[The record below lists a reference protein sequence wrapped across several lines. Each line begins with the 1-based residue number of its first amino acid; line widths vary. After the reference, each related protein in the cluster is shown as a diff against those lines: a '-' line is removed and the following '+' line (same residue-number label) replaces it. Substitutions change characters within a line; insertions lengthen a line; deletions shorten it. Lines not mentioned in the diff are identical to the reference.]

1 MSIASIGETLEN
13 PSVTQIMAAYPT
25 KKIFDD
31 AVKAGK
37 IKPTREVGIVSNIF
51 NRVVQSALSEQAQ
64 AQAQTTVLQ
73 DNTQPMGLAAA
84 AQMPQQPRGQG
95 LNQVPVPQQ
104 MFERQGMASGGIV
117 AFQNRGMVEAP
128 IPRPQTP
135 SFTSALANQVSRDPQ
150 YLRAYQAARGEKMPR
165 KDLVELMT
173 ILELQE
179 FNRSGAIPERL
190 SAQVQGRMIE
200 SIPAFDAGTYEP
212 EVSTPFVGVGPE
224 QVDPF
229 SGTQTSGGAMSQTDP
244 GAVEGDETPSAA
256 ILKQDAEDQA
266 KKAAAQQAA
275 AQQAAAQQA
284 AAQPAAIQPP
294 VTEKVPEKRTME
306 QLIAERTGLYGE
318 DPRKAAMKAALEKS
332 GKESESD
339 RILESLRL
347 ISAGEE
353 KRTKG
358 TTKELESLLA
368 DRAKK
373 KAAAEQRAYKAADI
387 EGMDYDTR
395 RKAIDSIL
403 GEQREEAKTKE
414 ERKFRVDLLTKELT
428 AREGLSKDEI
438 AARRDVARITADSR
452 PEQFLVKA
460 FEIFETGTE
469 EQKAAMREVFILKGK
484 GDLLSRLGGAGG
496 PNIKDAIAKYN
507 IEPTR

>member
-1 MSIASIGETLEN
+1 
-13 PSVTQIMAAYPT
+13 MAMPEME
-25 KKIFDD
+25 
-31 AVKAGK
+31 AVKDAALKYDKKTLGRLAQLGQISATLAVMAGMMRDR
-37 IKPTREVGIVSNIF
+37 I
-51 NRVVQSALSEQAQ
+51 VQSEMKPS
-64 AQAQTTVLQ
+64 TKTVSQ
-73 DNTQPMGLAAA
+73 DVLPADSMGIEGFSDPTA
-84 AQMPQQPRGQG
+84 AQQPVMRRAGG
-95 LNQVPVPQQ
+95 LTNIPVRDN
-104 MFERQGMASGGIV
+104 MYEMAGGGIV
-117 AFQNRGMVEAP
+117 AFQAGGA
-128 IPRPQTP
+128 TP
-135 SFTSALANQVSRDPQ
+135 SFTSALAGEIPADPR

-165 KDLVELMT
+165 KGLTELMT
-173 ILELQE
+173 LSELQE
-179 FNRSGAIPERL
+179 FNRTGAIPERL

-200 SIPAFDAGTYEP
+200 DIPAFGAGTYEP

-224 QVDPF
+224 QVDQF

-284 AAQPAAIQPP
+284 AAQPAVIQPP

-318 DPRKAAMKAALEKS
+318 DPRKAAMKAALENAS
-332 GKESESD
+332 KESESD
-339 RILESLRL
+339 RILDALRL
-347 ISAGEE
+347 ISAGDE
-353 KRTKG
+353 KYTKG
-358 TTKELESLLA
+358 TSKEFESLLT

-428 AREGLSKDEI
+428 ARENLNKEDII
-438 AARRDVARITADSR
+438 ARKEVARIAADSR
-452 PEQFLVKA
+452 PEQVMSKLFD
-460 FEIFETGTE
+460 IFRNGSPAD
-469 EQKAAMREVFILKGK
+469 KAAVSDFLTLQK
-484 GDLLSRLGGAGG
+484 GDLLSRLGGASG
-496 PNIKDAIAKYN
+496 PDIKSVMKQYN

>member
-1 MSIASIGETLEN
+1 
-13 PSVTQIMAAYPT
+13 MAMPEME
-25 KKIFDD
+25 
-31 AVKAGK
+31 AVKDAALKYDKKTLGRLAQLGQISATLAVMAGMMRDR
-37 IKPTREVGIVSNIF
+37 I
-51 NRVVQSALSEQAQ
+51 VQSEMKPS
-64 AQAQTTVLQ
+64 TKTVSQ
-73 DNTQPMGLAAA
+73 DVLPADSMGIEGFSDPTA
-84 AQMPQQPRGQG
+84 AQQPVMRRAGG
-95 LNQVPVPQQ
+95 LTNIPVRDN
-104 MFERQGMASGGIV
+104 MYEMAGGGIV
-117 AFQNRGMVEAP
+117 AFQAGGA
-128 IPRPQTP
+128 TP
-135 SFTSALANQVSRDPQ
+135 SFTSALAGEIPADPR

-165 KDLVELMT
+165 KGLTELMT
-173 ILELQE
+173 LSELQE
-179 FNRSGAIPERL
+179 FNRTGAIPERL

-200 SIPAFDAGTYEP
+200 DIPAFGAGTYEP
-212 EVSTPFVGVGPE
+212 EVSTPFAGKTPE
-224 QVDPF
+224 QIDPF
-229 SGTQTSGGAMSQTDP
+229 SGTQTLGGAALQTDP
-244 GAVEGDETPSAA
+244 GEVSGDQTPSTAM
-256 ILKQDAEDQA
+256 LKQ
-266 KKAAAQQAA
+266 AAAQQAA

-284 AAQPAAIQPP
+284 AAQQAAAQQAAVQPP
-294 VTEKVPEKRTME
+294 VTEKVPEKKTME
-306 QLIAERTGLYGE
+306 QLIAERTALYGE

-339 RILESLRL
+339 RILDALRL

-387 EGMDYDTR
+387 EGMDYDTK

-428 AREGLSKDEI
+428 SREGLSKEEI
-438 AARRDVARITADSR
+438 AARKDVARIAADSR

-460 FEIFETGTE
+460 VEILEKGSDA
-469 EQKAAMREVFILKGK
+469 QKAAVRELMALQGK

-496 PNIKDAIAKYN
+496 PDIKGIMEKYP

>member
-1 MSIASIGETLEN
+1 MAMPEMEAVKDAALKYDKKTLGRLAQLGQISATLAVMAGMMRDRIVQSEMK
-13 PSVTQIMAAYPT
+13 PATKTVAQDVLPAGLMAAQGFTDPTAAQQPVMQRAGGLTQIPVRDNMYEMA
-25 KKIFDD
+25 
-31 AVKAGK
+31 G
-37 IKPTREVGIVSNIF
+37 
-51 NRVVQSALSEQAQ
+51 
-64 AQAQTTVLQ
+64 
-73 DNTQPMGLAAA
+73 
-84 AQMPQQPRGQG
+84 
-95 LNQVPVPQQ
+95 
-104 MFERQGMASGGIV
+104 GGIV
-117 AFQNRGMVEAP
+117 AFQAGGQP
-128 IPRPQTP
+128 P
-135 SFTSALANQVSRDPQ
+135 SFTSALAGEIPADPR

-200 SIPAFDAGTYEP
+200 DIPAFGAGTYEP
-212 EVSTPFVGVGPE
+212 EVSTPFVGKTPE
-224 QVDPF
+224 QIDPF
-229 SGTQTSGGAMSQTDP
+229 SGTQTSGGAVSQTDP
-244 GAVEGDETPSAA
+244 GAVLGDKTPSAPM
-256 ILKQDAEDQA
+256 LKQ
-266 KKAAAQQAA
+266 AAAQQAA

-294 VTEKVPEKRTME
+294 VTEKVPEKKTME
-306 QLIAERTGLYGE
+306 QLIAERTALYGE

-428 AREGLSKDEI
+428 SREGLSKAEI
-438 AARRDVARITADSR
+438 AARKDVARIAADSR
-452 PEQFLVKA
+452 PEQFLIKA
-460 FEIFETGTE
+460 FEIFEKGTE
-469 EQKAAMREVFILKGK
+469 AQKAAMREVIILQGK

-496 PNIKDAIAKYN
+496 PDVKSAIAKYG

>member
-1 MSIASIGETLEN
+1 
-13 PSVTQIMAAYPT
+13 MAMPEME
-25 KKIFDD
+25 
-31 AVKAGK
+31 AVKDAALK
-37 IKPTREVGIVSNIF
+37 YDKPTLARLAQSGQLSPTLAVMAGMMRDRI
-51 NRVVQSALSEQAQ
+51 VQSEMKPSPP
-64 AQAQTTVLQ
+64 TVAEEVM
-73 DNTQPMGLAAA
+73 QPMGQRMGLAAA

-179 FNRSGAIPERL
+179 FNRSGTIPERL

-200 SIPAFDAGTYEP
+200 DIPAFGAGTYEP
-212 EVSTPFVGVGPE
+212 EVSTPFVGKTPE
-224 QVDPF
+224 QIDQF

-266 KKAAAQQAA
+266 KKAA

-318 DPRKAAMKAALEKS
+318 DPRKAAMKAALENAS
-332 GKESESD
+332 KESESD

-469 EQKAAMREVFILKGK
+469 EQKAAMREVFILQGK

-496 PNIKDAIAKYN
+496 PDIKSVMKQYN

>member
-1 MSIASIGETLEN
+1 
-13 PSVTQIMAAYPT
+13 MAMPEME
-25 KKIFDD
+25 
-31 AVKAGK
+31 AVKDAALK
-37 IKPTREVGIVSNIF
+37 YDKPTLARLAQSGQLSPTLAVMAGMMRDRI
-51 NRVVQSALSEQAQ
+51 VQSEMKPPSPP
-64 AQAQTTVLQ
+64 TVAEEVM
-73 DNTQPMGLAAA
+73 QPMGQRMGLAAA
-84 AQMPQQPRGQG
+84 AQAPQQPRPQGQG

-179 FNRSGAIPERL
+179 FNRSGTIPERL

-200 SIPAFDAGTYEP
+200 DIPAFGAGTYEP
-212 EVSTPFVGVGPE
+212 EVSTPFVGKTPE
-224 QVDPF
+224 QIDQF

-275 AQQAAAQQA
+275 AQQAAAQ
-284 AAQPAAIQPP
+284 PAVIQPP

-306 QLIAERTGLYGE
+306 QLIAERTALYGE
-318 DPRKAAMKAALEKS
+318 DPRKAATKAALENAS
-332 GKESESD
+332 KESESD
-339 RILESLRL
+339 RILDALRL
-347 ISAGEE
+347 ISAGDE
-353 KRTKG
+353 KYTKG
-358 TTKELESLLA
+358 TSKEFESLLT

-428 AREGLSKDEI
+428 AKENLNKEDII
-438 AARRDVARITADSR
+438 ARKEVARIAADSR
-452 PEQFLVKA
+452 PEQVMSKLFD
-460 FEIFETGTE
+460 IFRNGSPAD
-469 EQKAAMREVFILKGK
+469 KAAVSDFLTLQK
-484 GDLLSRLGGAGG
+484 GDLLSRLGGASG
-496 PNIKDAIAKYN
+496 PDIKSVMKQYN

>member
-1 MSIASIGETLEN
+1 
-13 PSVTQIMAAYPT
+13 MAMPEME
-25 KKIFDD
+25 
-31 AVKAGK
+31 AVKDAALKYDKKTLGRLAQLGQISATLAVMAGMMRDR
-37 IKPTREVGIVSNIF
+37 I
-51 NRVVQSALSEQAQ
+51 VQSEMKPS
-64 AQAQTTVLQ
+64 TKTVSQ
-73 DNTQPMGLAAA
+73 DVLPADSMGIEGFSDPTAV
-84 AQMPQQPRGQG
+84 QQPVMRRAGG
-95 LNQVPVPQQ
+95 LTNIPVRDN
-104 MFERQGMASGGIV
+104 MYEMAGGGIV
-117 AFQNRGMVEAP
+117 AFQAGGA
-128 IPRPQTP
+128 TP
-135 SFTSALANQVSRDPQ
+135 SFTSALAGEIPADPR

-165 KDLVELMT
+165 KGLTELMT
-173 ILELQE
+173 LSELQE
-179 FNRSGAIPERL
+179 FNRTGAIPERL

-200 SIPAFDAGTYEP
+200 DIPAFGAGTYEP

-224 QVDPF
+224 QVDQF

-266 KKAAAQQAA
+266 KKAA

-318 DPRKAAMKAALEKS
+318 DPRKAAMKAALENAS
-332 GKESESD
+332 KESESD

-469 EQKAAMREVFILKGK
+469 EQKAAMREVFILQGK

>member
-1 MSIASIGETLEN
+1 
-13 PSVTQIMAAYPT
+13 MAMPEM
-25 KKIFDD
+25 D
-31 AVKAGK
+31 AVKDAALKYDKKTLGRLAQLGQISATLAVMAGMMRDR
-37 IKPTREVGIVSNIF
+37 I
-51 NRVVQSALSEQAQ
+51 VQSEMKPS
-64 AQAQTTVLQ
+64 TKTVSQ
-73 DNTQPMGLAAA
+73 DVLPADSMGIEGFSDPTAV
-84 AQMPQQPRGQG
+84 QQPVMRRAGG
-95 LNQVPVPQQ
+95 LTQIPVRDN
-104 MFERQGMASGGIV
+104 MYEMAGGGIV
-117 AFQNRGMVEAP
+117 AFQAGGA
-128 IPRPQTP
+128 TP
-135 SFTSALANQVSRDPQ
+135 SFTSALAGEIPADPR

-165 KDLVELMT
+165 KGLTELMT
-173 ILELQE
+173 LSELQE
-179 FNRSGAIPERL
+179 FNRTGAIPERL

-200 SIPAFDAGTYEP
+200 DIPAFGAGTYEP

-224 QVDPF
+224 QVDQF

-266 KKAAAQQAA
+266 KKAA

-469 EQKAAMREVFILKGK
+469 EQKAAMREVFILQGK

>member
-1 MSIASIGETLEN
+1 
-13 PSVTQIMAAYPT
+13 MAGMMRDR
-25 KKIFDD
+25 I
-31 AVKAGK
+31 
-37 IKPTREVGIVSNIF
+37 
-51 NRVVQSALSEQAQ
+51 VQSEMKPS
-64 AQAQTTVLQ
+64 TKTVLKTFYPLIQ
-73 DNTQPMGLAAA
+73 WGLEAA
-84 AQMPQQPRGQG
+84 AQAATATCGQG

-200 SIPAFDAGTYEP
+200 DIPAFGAGTYEP

-224 QVDPF
+224 QVDQF

-266 KKAAAQQAA
+266 KKAA

-318 DPRKAAMKAALEKS
+318 DPRKAAMKAALENAS
-332 GKESESD
+332 KESESD

-469 EQKAAMREVFILKGK
+469 EQKAAMREVFILQGK

>member
-1 MSIASIGETLEN
+1 
-13 PSVTQIMAAYPT
+13 MAMPEME
-25 KKIFDD
+25 
-31 AVKAGK
+31 AVKDAALKYDKKTLGRLAQLGQISATLAVMAGMMRDR
-37 IKPTREVGIVSNIF
+37 I
-51 NRVVQSALSEQAQ
+51 VQSEMKPS
-64 AQAQTTVLQ
+64 TKTVSQ
-73 DNTQPMGLAAA
+73 DVLPADSMGIEGFSDLTA
-84 AQMPQQPRGQG
+84 AQQPVMRRAGG
-95 LNQVPVPQQ
+95 LTNIPVRDN
-104 MFERQGMASGGIV
+104 MYEMAGGGIV
-117 AFQNRGMVEAP
+117 AFQAGGA
-128 IPRPQTP
+128 TP
-135 SFTSALANQVSRDPQ
+135 SFTSALAGEISADPR

-165 KDLVELMT
+165 KGLTELMT
-173 ILELQE
+173 LSELQE
-179 FNRSGAIPERL
+179 FNRTGAIPERL

-200 SIPAFDAGTYEP
+200 DIPAFGAGTYEP
-212 EVSTPFVGVGPE
+212 EVSTPFVGKTPE
-224 QVDPF
+224 QIDPF
-229 SGTQTSGGAMSQTDP
+229 SGTQTSGGAVSQTDP
-244 GAVEGDETPSAA
+244 GAVLGDKTPSVPM
-256 ILKQDAEDQA
+256 LKQAGAQQA
-266 KKAAAQQAA
+266 GAQQAA

-284 AAQPAAIQPP
+284 AAQQ
-294 VTEKVPEKRTME
+294 EKPSLAQEVPEKRTME

-414 ERKFRVDLLTKELT
+414 ERKFREDLLTKELT
-428 AREGLSKDEI
+428 ARADLNKEDIK
-438 AARRDVARITADSR
+438 ARKEVARIAADSK

-460 FEIFETGTE
+460 LEIFQTGTE
-469 EQKAAMREVFILKGK
+469 AQKAAVREVFMLQGK

-496 PNIKDAIAKYN
+496 PDIKSVMKQYN

>member
-1 MSIASIGETLEN
+1 
-13 PSVTQIMAAYPT
+13 MAMPEME
-25 KKIFDD
+25 
-31 AVKAGK
+31 AVKDAALK
-37 IKPTREVGIVSNIF
+37 YDKPTLARLAQSGQLSPTLAVMAGMMRDRI
-51 NRVVQSALSEQAQ
+51 VQSEMKPSAPDGCRRSNA
-64 AQAQTTVLQ
+64 
-73 DNTQPMGLAAA
+73 PMG
-84 AQMPQQPRGQG
+84 QEDGTCCSRPSTSQQPRGQG

-179 FNRSGAIPERL
+179 FNRSGTIPERL

-200 SIPAFDAGTYEP
+200 DIPAFGAGTYEP
-212 EVSTPFVGVGPE
+212 EVSTPFVGKTPE
-224 QVDPF
+224 QIDQF

-275 AQQAAAQQA
+275 AQQAAAQ
-284 AAQPAAIQPP
+284 PAAIQPP

-306 QLIAERTGLYGE
+306 QLIAERTALYGE
-318 DPRKAAMKAALEKS
+318 DPRKAAMKAALENAS
-332 GKESESD
+332 KESESD

-358 TTKELESLLA
+358 TTKELESLLT

-428 AREGLSKDEI
+428 ARENLNKEDII
-438 AARRDVARITADSR
+438 ARKEVARIAADSR
-452 PEQFLVKA
+452 PEQVMSKLFD
-460 FEIFETGTE
+460 IFRNGSPAD
-469 EQKAAMREVFILKGK
+469 KAAVSDFLTLQGK

-496 PNIKDAIAKYN
+496 PDIKSVMKQYN

>member
-1 MSIASIGETLEN
+1 MAMPEMEAVKDAALKYDKKTLGRLAQLGQISATLAVMAGMMRDRIVQSEMK
-13 PSVTQIMAAYPT
+13 PSTKTVSQDVLPADSMGIEGFSDPTAVQQPVMRRAGGLTQIPVRDNMYEMA
-25 KKIFDD
+25 
-31 AVKAGK
+31 G
-37 IKPTREVGIVSNIF
+37 
-51 NRVVQSALSEQAQ
+51 
-64 AQAQTTVLQ
+64 
-73 DNTQPMGLAAA
+73 
-84 AQMPQQPRGQG
+84 
-95 LNQVPVPQQ
+95 
-104 MFERQGMASGGIV
+104 GGIV
-117 AFQNRGMVEAP
+117 AFQAGGA
-128 IPRPQTP
+128 TP
-135 SFTSALANQVSRDPQ
+135 SFTSALAGEIPADPR

-165 KDLVELMT
+165 KGLTELMT
-173 ILELQE
+173 LSELQE
-179 FNRSGAIPERL
+179 FNRTGAIPERL

-200 SIPAFDAGTYEP
+200 DIPAFGAGTYEP

-224 QVDPF
+224 QVDQF

-244 GAVEGDETPSAA
+244 GAVEGDKTPSAA

-266 KKAAAQQAA
+266 KKAA

-318 DPRKAAMKAALEKS
+318 DPRKAAMKAALENAS
-332 GKESESD
+332 KESESD

-358 TTKELESLLA
+358 TTKELESLLT

-428 AREGLSKDEI
+428 AKENLNKEDII
-438 AARRDVARITADSR
+438 ARKEVARIAADSR
-452 PEQFLVKA
+452 PEQVMSKLFD
-460 FEIFETGTE
+460 IFRNGSPAD
-469 EQKAAMREVFILKGK
+469 KAAVSDFLTLQK
-484 GDLLSRLGGAGG
+484 GDLLSRLGGASG
-496 PNIKDAIAKYN
+496 PDIKSVMKQYN

>member
-1 MSIASIGETLEN
+1 
-13 PSVTQIMAAYPT
+13 MAGMMRDR
-25 KKIFDD
+25 I
-31 AVKAGK
+31 
-37 IKPTREVGIVSNIF
+37 
-51 NRVVQSALSEQAQ
+51 VQSEMKPPAPA
-64 AQAQTTVLQ
+64 TVAEEVM
-73 DNTQPMGLAAA
+73 QPMGQRMGLAAA

-200 SIPAFDAGTYEP
+200 DIPAFGAGTYEP
-212 EVSTPFVGVGPE
+212 EVSTPFVGKTPE
-224 QVDPF
+224 QIDQF

-266 KKAAAQQAA
+266 KKAA

-318 DPRKAAMKAALEKS
+318 DPRKAAMKAALENAS
-332 GKESESD
+332 KESESD

-469 EQKAAMREVFILKGK
+469 EQKAAMREVFILQGK

-496 PNIKDAIAKYN
+496 PDIKSVMKQYN

>member
-1 MSIASIGETLEN
+1 
-13 PSVTQIMAAYPT
+13 MAMPEME
-25 KKIFDD
+25 
-31 AVKAGK
+31 AVKDAALKYDKKTLGRLAQLGQISATLAVMAGMMRDR
-37 IKPTREVGIVSNIF
+37 I
-51 NRVVQSALSEQAQ
+51 VQSEMKPS
-64 AQAQTTVLQ
+64 TKTVSQ
-73 DNTQPMGLAAA
+73 DVLPADSMGIEGFSDPTA
-84 AQMPQQPRGQG
+84 AQQPVMRRAGG
-95 LNQVPVPQQ
+95 LTNIPVRDN
-104 MFERQGMASGGIV
+104 MYEMAGGGIV
-117 AFQNRGMVEAP
+117 AFQAGGA
-128 IPRPQTP
+128 TP
-135 SFTSALANQVSRDPQ
+135 SFTSALAGEIPADPR

-165 KDLVELMT
+165 KGLTELMT
-173 ILELQE
+173 LSELQE
-179 FNRSGAIPERL
+179 FNRTGAIPERL

-200 SIPAFDAGTYEP
+200 DIPAFGAGTYEP
-212 EVSTPFVGVGPE
+212 EVSTPFVGKTPE
-224 QVDPF
+224 QIDQF

-275 AQQAAAQQA
+275 AQQAAAQ
-284 AAQPAAIQPP
+284 PAVIQPP
-294 VTEKVPEKRTME
+294 VTEKVPEKKTME
-306 QLIAERTGLYGE
+306 QLIAERTALYGE
-318 DPRKAAMKAALEKS
+318 DPRKAATKAALENAS
-332 GKESESD
+332 KESESD

-358 TTKELESLLA
+358 TTKELESLLT

-428 AREGLSKDEI
+428 AKENLNKEDII
-438 AARRDVARITADSR
+438 ARKEVARIAADSR
-452 PEQFLVKA
+452 PEQVMSKLFD
-460 FEIFETGTE
+460 IFRNGSPAD
-469 EQKAAMREVFILKGK
+469 KAAVSDFLTLQK
-484 GDLLSRLGGAGG
+484 GDLLSRLGGASG
-496 PNIKDAIAKYN
+496 PDIKSVMKQYN

>member
-1 MSIASIGETLEN
+1 MPEME
-13 PSVTQIMAAYPT
+13 
-25 KKIFDD
+25 
-31 AVKAGK
+31 AVKDAALK
-37 IKPTREVGIVSNIF
+37 YDKPTLARLAQSGQLSPTLAVMAGMMRDRI
-51 NRVVQSALSEQAQ
+51 VQSEMKPPAPA
-64 AQAQTTVLQ
+64 TVAEEVM
-73 DNTQPMGLAAA
+73 QPMGQRMGLAAA

-179 FNRSGAIPERL
+179 FNRSGTIPERL

-200 SIPAFDAGTYEP
+200 DIPAFGAGTYEP
-212 EVSTPFVGVGPE
+212 EVSTPFVGKTPE
-224 QVDPF
+224 QIDQF

-266 KKAAAQQAA
+266 KKAA

-318 DPRKAAMKAALEKS
+318 DPRKAAMKAALENAS
-332 GKESESD
+332 KESESD

-469 EQKAAMREVFILKGK
+469 EQKAAMREVFILQGK

-496 PNIKDAIAKYN
+496 PDIKSVMKQYN

>member
-25 KKIFDD
+25 KEIFDD
-31 AVKAGK
+31 ALKAGK
-37 IKPTREVGIVSNIF
+37 IKLTKEVGVVSNIF
-51 NRVVQSALSEQAQ
+51 NRIVQSALSKQAQ

-117 AFQNRGMVEAP
+117 AFQAGGAA
-128 IPRPQTP
+128 P
-135 SFTSALANQVSRDPQ
+135 SFTSALAGEIPADPR
-150 YLRAYQAARGEKMPR
+150 YLRAYQAARGERMPR
-165 KDLVELMT
+165 KGLTELMT
-173 ILELQE
+173 LSELQE
-179 FNRSGAIPERL
+179 FNRTGAIPERL

-200 SIPAFDAGTYEP
+200 DIPAFGAGTYEP

-244 GAVEGDETPSAA
+244 GAVLGDQTPSTAM
-256 ILKQDAEDQA
+256 LKQAAEDQA
-266 KKAAAQQAA
+266 KKAA

-318 DPRKAAMKAALEKS
+318 DPRKAAMKAALENAS
-332 GKESESD
+332 KESESD

-428 AREGLSKDEI
+428 SREGLSKAEI
-438 AARRDVARITADSR
+438 AARKDVARIAADSR

-460 FEIFETGTE
+460 VEILEKGSDA
-469 EQKAAMREVFILKGK
+469 QKAAVRELMALQGK

-496 PNIKDAIAKYN
+496 PDVKSAITKYG

>member
-1 MSIASIGETLEN
+1 
-13 PSVTQIMAAYPT
+13 MAMPEME
-25 KKIFDD
+25 
-31 AVKAGK
+31 AVKDAALKYDKKTLGRLAQLGQISATLAVMAGMMRDR
-37 IKPTREVGIVSNIF
+37 I
-51 NRVVQSALSEQAQ
+51 VQSEMKPS
-64 AQAQTTVLQ
+64 TKTVSQ
-73 DNTQPMGLAAA
+73 DVLPADSMGIEGFSDPTA
-84 AQMPQQPRGQG
+84 AQQPVMRRAGG
-95 LNQVPVPQQ
+95 LTNIPVRDN
-104 MFERQGMASGGIV
+104 MYEMAGGGIV
-117 AFQNRGMVEAP
+117 AFQAGGA
-128 IPRPQTP
+128 TP
-135 SFTSALANQVSRDPQ
+135 SFTSALAGEISADPR

-165 KDLVELMT
+165 KGLTELMT
-173 ILELQE
+173 LSELQE
-179 FNRSGAIPERL
+179 FNRTGAIPERL

-200 SIPAFDAGTYEP
+200 DIPAFGAGTYEP
-212 EVSTPFVGVGPE
+212 EVSTPFVGKTPE
-224 QVDPF
+224 QIDQF
-229 SGTQTSGGAMSQTDP
+229 SGTQTSGGAVSQTDP
-244 GAVEGDETPSAA
+244 GAVLGDKTPSAPM
-256 ILKQDAEDQA
+256 LKQ
-266 KKAAAQQAA
+266 AAAQQAA

-284 AAQPAAIQPP
+284 AAQQAAAQQ
-294 VTEKVPEKRTME
+294 EKPSLAQEVPEKRTME
-306 QLIAERTGLYGE
+306 QLIAERTALYGE

-428 AREGLSKDEI
+428 SREGLSKDEI
-438 AARRDVARITADSR
+438 AARKEVARIAADSR

-460 FEIFETGTE
+460 VEILEKGSDA
-469 EQKAAMREVFILKGK
+469 QKAAVRELMALQGK

-496 PNIKDAIAKYN
+496 PDIKGIMEKYP

>member
-1 MSIASIGETLEN
+1 
-13 PSVTQIMAAYPT
+13 MAMPEME
-25 KKIFDD
+25 
-31 AVKAGK
+31 AVKDAALKYDKKTLGRLAQLGQISATLAVMAGMMRDR
-37 IKPTREVGIVSNIF
+37 I
-51 NRVVQSALSEQAQ
+51 VQSEMKPS
-64 AQAQTTVLQ
+64 TKTVSQ
-73 DNTQPMGLAAA
+73 DVLPADSMGIEGFSDPTA
-84 AQMPQQPRGQG
+84 AQQPVMRRAGG
-95 LNQVPVPQQ
+95 LTNIPVRDN
-104 MFERQGMASGGIV
+104 MYEMAGGGIV
-117 AFQNRGMVEAP
+117 AFQAGGA
-128 IPRPQTP
+128 TP
-135 SFTSALANQVSRDPQ
+135 SFTSALAGEIPADPR

-165 KDLVELMT
+165 KGLTELMT
-173 ILELQE
+173 LSELQE
-179 FNRSGAIPERL
+179 FNRTGAIPERL

-200 SIPAFDAGTYEP
+200 DIPAFGAGTYEP

-224 QVDPF
+224 QVDQF

-266 KKAAAQQAA
+266 KKAA

-318 DPRKAAMKAALEKS
+318 DPRKAAMKAALENAS
-332 GKESESD
+332 KESESD

-469 EQKAAMREVFILKGK
+469 EQKAAMREVFILQGK

>member
-1 MSIASIGETLEN
+1 
-13 PSVTQIMAAYPT
+13 MAMPEME
-25 KKIFDD
+25 
-31 AVKAGK
+31 AVKDAALK
-37 IKPTREVGIVSNIF
+37 YDKPTLARLAQSGQLSPTLAVMAGMMRDRI
-51 NRVVQSALSEQAQ
+51 VQSEMKPPAPA
-64 AQAQTTVLQ
+64 TVAEEVM
-73 DNTQPMGLAAA
+73 QPMGQRMGLAAA

-179 FNRSGAIPERL
+179 FNRSGTIPERL

-200 SIPAFDAGTYEP
+200 DIPAFGAGTYEP
-212 EVSTPFVGVGPE
+212 EVSTPFVGKTPE
-224 QVDPF
+224 QIDQF

-266 KKAAAQQAA
+266 KKAA

-318 DPRKAAMKAALEKS
+318 DPRKAAMKAALENAS
-332 GKESESD
+332 KESESD

-469 EQKAAMREVFILKGK
+469 EQKAAMREVFILQGK

-496 PNIKDAIAKYN
+496 PDIKSVMKQYN

>member
-1 MSIASIGETLEN
+1 
-13 PSVTQIMAAYPT
+13 
-25 KKIFDD
+25 
-31 AVKAGK
+31 
-37 IKPTREVGIVSNIF
+37 
-51 NRVVQSALSEQAQ
+51 
-64 AQAQTTVLQ
+64 
-73 DNTQPMGLAAA
+73 
-84 AQMPQQPRGQG
+84 
-95 LNQVPVPQQ
+95 
-104 MFERQGMASGGIV
+104 
-117 AFQNRGMVEAP
+117 
-128 IPRPQTP
+128 
-135 SFTSALANQVSRDPQ
+135 
-150 YLRAYQAARGEKMPR
+150 
-165 KDLVELMT
+165 
-173 ILELQE
+173 
-179 FNRSGAIPERL
+179 
-190 SAQVQGRMIE
+190 MIE
-200 SIPAFDAGTYEP
+200 DIPAFGAGTYEP

-224 QVDPF
+224 QVDQF

-266 KKAAAQQAA
+266 KKAA

-318 DPRKAAMKAALEKS
+318 DPRKAAMKAALENAS
-332 GKESESD
+332 KESESD

-469 EQKAAMREVFILKGK
+469 EQKAAMREVFILQGK